1 MLKISAVDFMW
12 NPEICHEPT
21 TCDQND
27 LVLLTHKSKLFFSFP
42 IFLDYQFNKWQN
54 KSYIS
59 KTSLIIVFTLGFCL
73 CDRGFGG
80 ADCSLDLTQG
90 PHVTALDNLGLC
102 DVRTK
107 PCRDVIVVA
116 EQLATKAAEDELKC
130 IIEIYKVSLWFL
142 KLLQMILG

>member
-1 MLKISAVDFMW
+1 MTKQIAH
-12 NPEICHEPT
+12 I
-21 TCDQND
+21 
-27 LVLLTHKSKLFFSFP
+27 
-42 IFLDYQFNKWQN
+42 
-54 KSYIS
+54 

-130 IIEIYKVSLWFL
+130 IIEIYKVSL
-142 KLLQMILG
+142 

>member
-1 MLKISAVDFMW
+1 MKLWMTPKI
-12 NPEICHEPT
+12 NT
-21 TCDQND
+21 
-27 LVLLTHKSKLFFSFP
+27 LL
-42 IFLDYQFNKWQN
+42 N
-54 KSYIS
+54 
-59 KTSLIIVFTLGFCL
+59 LGFCH

-130 IIEIYKVSLWFL
+130 IIEIYKVSLR
-142 KLLQMILG
+142 LLGLFKII

>member
-1 MLKISAVDFMW
+1 M
-12 NPEICHEPT
+12 
-21 TCDQND
+21 
-27 LVLLTHKSKLFFSFP
+27 
-42 IFLDYQFNKWQN
+42 
-54 KSYIS
+54 
-59 KTSLIIVFTLGFCL
+59 FTLGFCL

-142 KLLQMILG
+142 FEATPNYFRLISIILFFVQMGAKTFLFNSKQGIELIIQKMLRWYNYWGPFNL

>member
-1 MLKISAVDFMW
+1 MKNGVKNIQAAAYNGARTV
-12 NPEICHEPT
+12 
-21 TCDQND
+21 
-27 LVLLTHKSKLFFSFP
+27 
-42 IFLDYQFNKWQN
+42 
-54 KSYIS
+54 
-59 KTSLIIVFTLGFCL
+59 IIVSTLGFCL